1 MGENTSRGRPPQQ
14 TGPTDGP
21 GGSNAIWIGVAL
33 IVLGAIF
40 LAQNAGIEV
49 LGVENLWALLLL
61 IPALGSFFNAW
72 TTYQNSGYV
81 FTGEVGSRI
90 GGGIFLIALAG
101 FFLLDL
107 SFSAFWPVFLI
118 VGGLVALLS
127 AIGS

>member
-1 MGENTSRGRPPQQ
+1 MGENTSHGRPPGQ
-14 TGPTDGP
+14 TGSTGGP
-21 GGSNAIWIGVAL
+21 GGGNAIWIGVAL
-33 IVLGAIF
+33 IVLGGIF

-61 IPALGSFFNAW
+61 IPALGSLVNAW
-72 TTYQNSGYV
+72 TIYQNRGYV
-81 FTGEVGSRI
+81 FTSEVGSRI
-90 GGGIFLIALAG
+90 GGGVFLIVLAG